1 MPEETKASTA
11 WATEAAGRPGP
22 APDEQTRA
30 GASEFE
36 PVIGLEVHVELSTKS
51 KLFCGCSTAFNA
63 PPNSHTCPVCLG
75 LPGVLPVLNRKAVE
89 FGIKTALALN
99 CEVASFSKF
108 DRKNYFYPDLPKNY
122 QISQY
127 DLPLG
132 TGGYVDVSVD
142 GGVRRVRIK
151 RVHLEEDAG
160 KSVHESGTITGSS
173 FSLEDYNRTGVPLL
187 EIVSEPDIRSPEE
200 AYAYLSMLRAILRY
214 LDVSDCKMEEGSLRC
229 DANISV
235 RPKGSCV
242 LGTPIELKNL
252 NSFRAVEKALAYESR
267 RQAEILARG
276 ERITR
281 ETRHWDESR
290 QVTVLMRRKEEAD
303 DYRYFPEPDLVPL
316 EIDEAWVAEVRG
328 TLPEL
333 PGVRR
338 ERFMRD
344 YGLPAY
350 DAAILTESKD
360 LADYFEAAVAAYGG
374 DAKTVSNW
382 VMGELARLMNATGTD
397 IRDVRVAP
405 TALAAM
411 LKMIDDGTI
420 SGKIAK
426 TVFEEMFATG
436 KEPRQVVAE
445 KGLVQI
451 ADEGE
456 LARIVDEVIAEN
468 RDVADEVRAGKDR
481 AITFLVGQVMKKTRG
496 RANPQAV
503 NRLLRERLSSG

>member
-1 MPEETKASTA
+1 MSRE
-11 WATEAAGRPGP
+11 TEAGTRPV
-22 APDEQTRA
+22 ADV
-30 GASEFE
+30 SDFE
-36 PVIGLEVHVELSTKS
+36 PVIGLEVHVELLTDS

-63 PPNSHTCPVCLG
+63 PPNAHTCPVCLG
-75 LPGVLPVLNRKAVE
+75 LPGVLPVINRKAVE
-89 FGIKTALALN
+89 LAIKTALALN

-127 DLPLG
+127 DLPLASR
-132 TGGYVDVSVD
+132 GYVDIAV
-142 GGVRRVRIK
+142 GGVARRVRIR

-200 AYAYLSMLRAILRY
+200 AYAYLSMLKSILRY

-235 RPKGSCV
+235 KPKGSPA

-252 NSFRAVEKALAYESR
+252 NSFRAVEKALAYECA
-267 RQAEILARG
+267 RQAEALARG
-276 ERITR
+276 ERIAR

-290 QVTVLMRRKEEAD
+290 QITVAMRHKEEAD
-303 DYRYFPEPDLVPL
+303 DYRYFPDPDLVPL
-316 EIDEAWVAEVRG
+316 EIDEAWVEELRG

-333 PGVRR
+333 PGA
-338 ERFMRD
+338 RFDRFTRQ

-350 DAAILTESKD
+350 DAAILTESRD
-360 LADYFEAAVAAYGG
+360 LADYFEAAAAAYGA
-374 DAKTVSNW
+374 DPKVVSNW
-382 VMGELARLMNATGTD
+382 IMGELARLMNATGTD
-397 IRDVRVAP
+397 IRQVKVSPDS
-405 TALAAM
+405 LAAM
-411 LKMIDDGTI
+411 LKMIDDGII

-426 TVFEEMFATG
+426 TIFEEMFATG
-436 KEPRQVVAE
+436 KGPRQVVEE

-456 LARIVDEVIAEN
+456 LAGIVDDVIAEN
-468 RDVADEVRAGKDR
+468 SDVASEIRAGKDR
-481 AITFLVGQVMKKTRG
+481 ALGFLVGQVMKKTRG
-496 RANPQAV
+496 RAKPQAV
-503 NRLLRERLSSG
+503 NKLLRERLAPGEPG